1 MKENFAYY
9 KRKIGIVK
17 ITYDSKI
24 KKIEIVDYLGENIG
38 NPTIADNIM
47 GEIDEYL
54 EAKRFEFSPIDI
66 DNLPAT
72 DFQKEVWKEVYKIPY
87 GSTRSYKDIAISIN
101 RPKAVRAV
109 ATAIGKNPLMI
120 VIPCHRVIG
129 SDGFL
134 HGYAYGLDIKKYL
147 LDLEENNIKNR
158 KKIDPK
164 IWLEIWGQFIT
175 S

>member
-1 MKENFAYY
+1 MIRIRYNNNMKENFAYY

-17 ITYDSKI
+17 ITFDSKI
-24 KKIEIVDYLGENIG
+24 KKIEIVDYLGENSVKS
-38 NPTIADNIM
+38 TIADNMIS
-47 GEIDEYL
+47 EIDQYL

-66 DNLPAT
+66 DKLTGT

-87 GSTRSYKDIAISIN
+87 GSTRSYKDIALCIN
-101 RPKAVRAV
+101 KPRAVRAV

-129 SDGFL
+129 SDGAL
-134 HGYAYGLDIKKYL
+134 HGYAYGLKLKRYL
-147 LDLEENNIKNR
+147 LDLEDKNIKNF

-164 IWLEIWGQFIT
+164 I
-175 S
+175 